1 MEIMLNFFFANSS
14 WLIPVAILA
23 VLVGSLAYLGFR
35 ANRSE
40 SGTGGYSRMWQ
51 WLVLGVVFY
60 TSALLITQVQL
71 QTLFW
76 KLGHVTIGS
85 YMAYWVYRVLF
96 GRFERSKAT
105 QGQYVARAI
114 VVLACIYAVANGL

>member
-1 MEIMLNFFFANSS
+1 MEL
-14 WLIPVAILA
+14 L
-23 VLVGSLAYLGFR
+23 LGFFVNNATWFFPVVILGVLLAGLGVKSYLDR
-35 ANRSE
+35 RTEN
-40 SGTGGYSRMWQ
+40 GIGGYSRMWQ
-51 WLVLGVVFY
+51 WLVFSLVFY
-60 TSALLITQVQL
+60 TSALLTVQPQL

>member
-1 MEIMLNFFFANSS
+1 MDLLLGFFAQNGG
-14 WLIPVAILA
+14 WFFPVAILFA
-23 VLVGSLAYLGFR
+23 VIAGLGVKSYLDRRTEGG
-35 ANRSE
+35 A
-40 SGTGGYSRMWQ
+40 GGYSRMWQ
-51 WLVLGVVFY
+51 WLVLSVVFY
-60 TSALLITQVQL
+60 TAALLTVQPQL

-96 GRFERSKAT
+96 GRFERSRAT

-114 VVLACIYAVANGL
+114 VLLACIYAVANGL